1 MSQYVSTMQPQP
13 LLLDRPFGLQLLLAV
28 VIPAVYG
35 LLTGLLLGI
44 SAAGYAVLSILGIA
58 GGLVAGYDHEGSDQ
72 GFVRGICGG
81 LLFGT
86 FILVGHSVFGMEAKA
101 KIPSTHGVLV
111 GITTV
116 FGGILGAIGGALRAR
131 HERRAGGETATA

>member
-1 MSQYVSTMQPQP
+1 MRQP
-13 LLLDRPFGLQLLLAV
+13 LLLDRPFAAQLVLAI
-28 VIPAVYG
+28 VIPTVYG
-35 LLTGLLLGI
+35 LITGLLLGVT
-44 SAAGYAVLSILGIA
+44 SAGYGILSILGIL
-58 GGLVAGYDHEGSDQ
+58 GGLVAGYDHLGADE

-86 FILVGHSVFGMEAKA
+86 FILVGHSIFGMEAKA

-116 FGGILGAIGGALRAR
+116 LGGILGAIGGALRAR
-131 HERRAGGETATA
+131 HERKAGGEAATA